1 MESKLKNLKDSV
13 LKDLAEIKDSQILA
27 DLKNKYL
34 GRKGEL
40 NELLKSLKDLS
51 VEEKPKIGKLAN
63 EVKEE
68 LVVLFSKAEKIISG
82 DKKESEDLDFDPTLP
97 GIKKE
102 IGHLNP
108 STIVQYEIEDA
119 FLAMGFSIYDG
130 PQLESDYYNFTA
142 LNIPDDHPARDTQ
155 DTFWLEGD
163 NLLRT
168 HTSNLQV
175 RMLEK
180 YGAPFRGIFPGRVF
194 RYEATDAS
202 HDHTFYQLEGLMVD
216 EDINIGNLIATM
228 KTLLSAVF
236 RREVDVRLRPGFFPF
251 VEPGFEMD
259 IKCLV
264 CSGDGCSVCKQS
276 GWLELMPCGMVHP
289 KVLEAGGVDSKKY
302 SGFAFGLGLTRMTMM
317 KYRINDIRLLESGD
331 LRFLKQF

>member
-1 MESKLKNLKDSV
+1 MEVKLQNLKNTILKE
-13 LKDLAEIKDSQILA
+13 LAEIKDSQLLA

-40 NELLKSLKDLS
+40 NEILKALKDLS
-51 VEEKPKIGKLAN
+51 DLEKPRIGKLAN
-63 EVKEE
+63 EIKQE
-68 LVVLFSKAEKIISG
+68 LAEVFSQAESVFNPNKQTNFN
-82 DKKESEDLDFDPTLP
+82 FDPSLP
-97 GIKKE
+97 GTKKE

-108 STIVQYEIEDA
+108 STIVQYEIEEA
-119 FLAMGFSIYDG
+119 FLAMGFAVYDG

-142 LNIPDDHPARDTQ
+142 LNIPADHPARDTQ
-155 DTFWLEGD
+155 DTFWLEGE

-194 RYEATDAS
+194 RYESTDAS

-216 EDINIGNLIATM
+216 KDINIGNLIATM
-228 KTLLSAVF
+228 RTLLSSVF
-236 RREVDVRLRPGFFPF
+236 KREVDVRLRPGFFPF
-251 VEPGFEMD
+251 VEPAFEMD

-264 CSGDGCSVCKQS
+264 CGGQGCSVCKQS
-276 GWLELMPCGMVHP
+276 GWVELMPCGMVHP
-289 KVLEAGGVDSKKY
+289 KVLEAGGLDPKVY
-302 SGFAFGLGLTRMTMM
+302 SGFAFGLGLTRMAMM
-317 KYRINDIRLLESGD
+317 KYRIDDIRLLQSGD

>member
-1 MESKLKNLKDSV
+1 MEKNLK
-13 LKDLAEIKDSQILA
+13 KLANKVAKELEEVKDSKFLA
-27 DLKNKYL
+27 DLKTKYL

-40 NELLKSLKDLS
+40 AIILKGLKDLS
-51 VEEKPKIGKLAN
+51 VSEKPRVGQLAN
-63 EVKEE
+63 EVKKE
-68 LVVLFSKAEKIISG
+68 LTIIFNKAERVWQGQDS
-82 DKKESEDLDFDPTLP
+82 DDLDFDPTLP
-97 GIKKE
+97 GDKKE
-102 IGHLNP
+102 QGHIHP

-119 FLAMGFSIYDG
+119 FSKMGFNIYDG

-142 LNIPDDHPARDTQ
+142 LNIPEDHPARDTQ
-155 DTFWLEGD
+155 DTFWVEGK

-180 YGAPFRGIFPGRVF
+180 HGAPFRGIFPGRVF
-194 RYEATDAS
+194 RYESTDAS

-216 EDINIGNLIATM
+216 KDINIGNLIATM

-236 RREVDVRLRPGFFPF
+236 KTDVDVRLRPGFFPF

-264 CSGDGCSVCKQS
+264 CEGEGCSVCKQS

-289 KVLEAGGVDSKKY
+289 KVLEAAGVDSKEY

-317 KYRINDIRLLESGD
+317 KYRIDDIRLLQSGD